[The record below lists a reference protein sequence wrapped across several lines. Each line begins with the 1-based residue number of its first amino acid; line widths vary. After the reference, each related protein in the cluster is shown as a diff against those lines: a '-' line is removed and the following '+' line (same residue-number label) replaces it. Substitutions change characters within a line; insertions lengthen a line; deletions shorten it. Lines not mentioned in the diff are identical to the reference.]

1 MQLLSSA
8 FSLEEHRERKCGL
21 FKQPRAFGKPLI
33 HWPECSNGGE
43 TLSSLREMTEKRKLS
58 GVIEILQISVGEKEQ
73 QQTIE
78 FSKNVIL
85 IIIAEFNGFDADFK

>member
-8 FSLEEHRERKCGL
+8 SSLEEHRERKCGL

-43 TLSSLREMTEKRKLS
+43 TLCSLREMTEKRKLS

-78 FSKNVIL
+78 FNLVLEVKMS
-85 IIIAEFNGFDADFK
+85 FF